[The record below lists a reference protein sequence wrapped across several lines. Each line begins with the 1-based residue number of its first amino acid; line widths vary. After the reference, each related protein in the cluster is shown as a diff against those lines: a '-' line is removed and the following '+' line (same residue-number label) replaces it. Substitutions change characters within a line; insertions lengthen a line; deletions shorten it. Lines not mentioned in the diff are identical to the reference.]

1 MNKLARILQNNLD
14 ITMDLW
20 YDNCVH
26 ISYIRRDVLLLA
38 KSSCGRMP
46 LLLAYSEGQRGETD
60 PDLRCTVKQFI
71 MEEKL

>member
-26 ISYIRRDVLLLA
+26 ISYIRGDVLLLA
-38 KSSCGRMP
+38 KISYGECRYCSRKARAKGGRP
-46 LLLAYSEGQRGETD
+46 TRICDAL
-60 PDLRCTVKQFI
+60 
-71 MEEKL
+71 